1 MEAVASSQLAVARWR
16 DRSVVTRSRSVA
28 PLRLLSPA
36 NRGGAAWVYQSSLGG
51 GYVGA
56 DAIELEVDVAAG
68 AGLFLTSQSSSK
80 VYRRAASRCRVTA
93 TVGDAGVLVA
103 WPDPI
108 ACFAGAAFDQR
119 QRFRIA
125 GSAGLIAVD
134 AWTAGRIAHGERWA
148 FARLALRTEIEIE
161 GVPVLADALVVSPA
175 HGGLAA
181 RMAEAQ
187 AFATIAIA
195 GERFTT
201 AVQAVDRAVGA
212 RGVAA
217 QPRISASVWPWG
229 AVVRIAAATTEQL
242 VAGIH
247 TMIGETVR
255 DVLGADPFVRK
266 W

>member
-1 MEAVASSQLAVARWR
+1 MDAVASSQLAVARWR

-28 PLRLLSPA
+28 PLRLLAPA
-36 NRGGAAWVYQSSLGG
+36 SRGGAAWVYQSSLGG

-56 DAIELEVDVAAG
+56 DAIDLEVDVAAG
-68 AGLFLTSQSSSK
+68 ARLFLTSQSASK

-93 TVGDAGVLVA
+93 AVGDGGVLVA
-103 WPDPI
+103 WPDPL

-125 GSAGLIAVD
+125 RSAGLIAVD

-148 FARLALRTEIEIE
+148 FDRLALRTEIEID
-161 GVPVLADALVVSPA
+161 GTPVLADAVVVSPA

-181 RMAEAQ
+181 RMGDAQ

-195 GERFTT
+195 GERFAP
-201 AVQAVDRAVGA
+201 AVEAIGRLVATRA
-212 RGVAA
+212 VAA
-217 QPRISASVWPWG
+217 QPRVSASVWPWG
-229 AVVRIAAATTEQL
+229 AVVRLAAATTEQL
-242 VAGIH
+242 VAEIH
-247 TMIGETVR
+247 SVVGATVR

>member
-1 MEAVASSQLAVARWR
+1 LQPSGRSLLGI
-16 DRSVVTRSRSVA
+16 DRSRGGSIVTRARSLA
-28 PLRLLSPA
+28 PLRLLTPA
-36 NRGGAAWVYQSSLGG
+36 NPGRAAWVYQASLGG
-51 GYVGA
+51 GFVGG
-56 DAIELEVDVAAG
+56 DAVELDVEVAAG
-68 AGLFLTSQSSSK
+68 ARLFLTSQASSK
-80 VYRRAASRCRVTA
+80 VYRRAVSRCRVNA
-93 TVGDAGVLVA
+93 SIGEGGVLVA

-108 ACFAGAAFDQR
+108 ACFAGAAFEQR
-119 QRFRIA
+119 QRFRLA
-125 GSAGLIAVD
+125 RSAGLIAVD